1 MTCKSVQVRLNE
13 MPEASSLC
21 WFFLG
26 LAVGILFDL
35 LWRRTGVSKYERR
48 VEMLEHYHWG
58 FALLILARILKILSA
73 TFAGMGLYLVF
84 AELTQSHPFAIKSSH
99 EFLSTMIGVILAIPL
114 ILAYVT
120 L

>member
-1 MTCKSVQVRLNE
+1 M
-13 MPEASSLC
+13 MPLANLLETFSLG

-35 LWRRTGVSKYERR
+35 LWRRTGISKYEGK

-58 FALLILARILKILSA
+58 LILLILARIVKILSA

-84 AELTQSHPFAIKSSH
+84 AELTQRHPFATESNHELSS
-99 EFLSTMIGVILAIPL
+99 TIIGLILAILL